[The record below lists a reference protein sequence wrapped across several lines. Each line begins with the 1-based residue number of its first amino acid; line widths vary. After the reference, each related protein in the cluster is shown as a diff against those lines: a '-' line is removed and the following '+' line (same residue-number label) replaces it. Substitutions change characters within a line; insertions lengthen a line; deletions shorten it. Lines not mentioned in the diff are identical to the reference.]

1 MHPSPDTTVSGSDAR
16 RQDEQPQDHRA
27 LSTTSAV
34 QGLDAAGVLARCPD
48 CNQSMGDHI
57 NGCPVYPPMGTPGV
71 TCPAAAAG
79 VEGPDHG

>member
-34 QGLDAAGVLARCPD
+34 QGLDSAGVPGPKCERCNDTGWHYSDPLD
-48 CNQSMGDHI
+48 PTSLEPCCERADRDGVQEVPHGDH
-57 NGCPVYPPMGTPGV
+57 
-71 TCPAAAAG
+71 
-79 VEGPDHG
+79 